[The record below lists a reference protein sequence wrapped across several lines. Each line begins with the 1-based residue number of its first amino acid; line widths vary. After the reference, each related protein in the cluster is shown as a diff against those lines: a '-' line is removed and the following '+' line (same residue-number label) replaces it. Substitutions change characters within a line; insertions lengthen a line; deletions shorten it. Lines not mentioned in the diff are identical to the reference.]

1 MAGKVRYLLN
11 RDGRYFARLVIPK
24 ELRSLLDGKSELRTP
39 LGPDFRVA
47 MRMLPGA
54 VADLQHKI
62 AGAERKV
69 MPKSSGDMVARYP
82 MRATEIAAANYR
94 AQLAFDDELRRTDP
108 RYASFGYVDEDQVQ
122 ALRDG
127 MAGKLTDAE
136 LARLV
141 GHRIERYR
149 ALGNHEAKT
158 GTPEWRNL
166 AMTLCFSEYEAL
178 ARTAERDEGDYSGKP
193 ATPYLDIPEEAAP
206 APVPLRQLFKDY
218 IASRKL
224 VGAGRE
230 AETRWAPVIEDLIK
244 HVGHSD
250 ALRITKADLRTWRDK
265 RMTTHA
271 PKTVST
277 VYLASIR
284 TIFNWAVQNDR
295 LPTNEVANVRQTVPK
310 KIRNREKGYTT
321 PEATAII
328 KAAVGHVPAHDSREA
343 PKTTAAKRWVPLLC
357 AYSGARVVEITQ
369 LRREDF
375 RLEGDALIMRI
386 TPEAGTVKTGEYR
399 DVPIHRQLVGLGFD
413 AFLDGQ
419 SGPIFYNATK
429 GRDPLKAARAMSG
442 KISGWLNDANLTPEG
457 VAPNHGWRHRFKTV
471 GRELGI
477 SDRVLDALNGHAST
491 TSGDSYGDV
500 TLKTKID
507 AINKIPEYPL

>member
-1 MAGKVRYLLN
+1 MGSEMCI
-11 RDGRYFARLVIPK
+11 RDR
-24 ELRSLLDGKSELRTP
+24 
-39 LGPDFRVA
+39 
-47 MRMLPGA
+47 
-54 VADLQHKI
+54 
-62 AGAERKV
+62 
-69 MPKSSGDMVARYP
+69 
-82 MRATEIAAANYR
+82 
-94 AQLAFDDELRRTDP
+94 
-108 RYASFGYVDEDQVQ
+108 
-122 ALRDG
+122 
-127 MAGKLTDAE
+127 
-136 LARLV
+136 
-141 GHRIERYR
+141 
-149 ALGNHEAKT
+149 
-158 GTPEWRNL
+158 
-166 AMTLCFSEYEAL
+166 
-178 ARTAERDEGDYSGKP
+178 
-193 ATPYLDIPEEAAP
+193 
-206 APVPLRQLFKDY
+206 
-218 IASRKL
+218 
-224 VGAGRE
+224 
-230 AETRWAPVIEDLIK
+230 
-244 HVGHSD
+244 
-250 ALRITKADLRTWRDK
+250 
-265 RMTTHA
+265 
-271 PKTVST
+271 
-277 VYLASIR
+277 
-284 TIFNWAVQNDR
+284 
-295 LPTNEVANVRQTVPK
+295 
-310 KIRNREKGYTT
+310 GYTT